1 VTRDHEQGIVIMGF
15 TRPRTGRTGVVRYQA
30 LYGDVKGHRRS
41 AGSFATEDA
50 ADKAWQR
57 AELRMAEGRMGNP
70 SRGRQRLRTYVL
82 EEWLPNHQM
91 EARTRES
98 YTYYLD
104 GRILPWFGHMRMIE
118 VMPADVRA
126 WITHLKNENVSPHV
140 IRYCMTILSAVF
152 TTALNDVIHLH
163 PVRGITPPPVPK
175 KKRAIITPEQFDQL
189 YLAICADTMKLL
201 VEVGIE
207 SGMRWGELTELRPRD
222 LDFGTGV
229 VTVSRVAVEL
239 PRRFHPEGGRFLIKG
254 YPKDGEHRQ
263 FKLSPQIVRKI
274 EQHIAERG
282 IGPDD
287 LLFTMPQL
295 PPRPL
300 RLVADPATLGLT
312 TPNAAGR
319 RYQHGTLSGYAA
331 GKCRCEHCRGAYA
344 SYRAR
349 RRAAGQDQPRG
360 RRTVETDG
368 HIPRWWFRT
377 HVWLPAVEAADLP
390 ITVKVHGLRHA
401 HASWLLAGGADIE
414 VVKERLGHASI
425 VTTQKYLG
433 TLDEI
438 DETAIDALSRTRN
451 RSRTAGTRRARRPA

>member
-1 VTRDHEQGIVIMGF
+1 MGYS
-15 TRPRTGRTGVVRYQA
+15 RVRTGRAGKPRYTAYYWDVR
-30 LYGDVKGHRRS
+30 GRERS
-41 AGSFATEDA
+41 AGTFASRKA
-50 ADKAWQR
+50 ADRAWQHEE
-57 AELRMAEGRMGNP
+57 AKVAEGRAGDP
-70 SRGRQRLRTYVL
+70 LRGRQTFGRYVT

-91 EARTRES
+91 EARTREN
-98 YTYYLD
+98 YTYYLEC
-104 GRILPWFGHMRMIE
+104 RLLPWFGGMRMVE
-118 VMPADVRA
+118 VMPADVRE
-126 WITHLKNENVSPHV
+126 WIAQLKQEGVSPHV
-140 IRYCMTILSAVF
+140 IRYCMTVLSAVF

-163 PVRGITPPPVPK
+163 PVRGIKPPTVPK

-189 YLAICADTMKLL
+189 HLAVCPDTMKLL
-201 VEVGIE
+201 VEVDIE
-207 SGMRWGELTELRPRD
+207 SGMRWGELTELRSRD
-222 LDFGTGV
+222 LDLRTGV

-239 PRRFHPEGGRFLIKG
+239 ARRFHPGGGRFLIKD
-254 YPKDGEHRQ
+254 YPKDGEHWQ

-274 EQHIAERG
+274 ELHIAEHG

-287 LLFTMPQL
+287 LLFAMPQL

-300 RLVADPATLGLT
+300 RLVADPVMLGLT

-331 GKCRCEHCRGAYA
+331 GTCRCEHCRGAYA
-344 SYRAR
+344 TYRAR
-349 RRAAGQDQPRG
+349 RRAAGQDEPRG

-390 ITVKVHGLRHA
+390 IMVKVHGLRHA
-401 HASWLLAGGADIE
+401 HASWMLAGGADIE
-414 VVKERLGHASI
+414 VVKERLGHSSI

-438 DETAIDALSRTRN
+438 DETAIDALTRTRN
-451 RSRTAGTRRARRPA
+451 RSKSGDTGRARRSA

>member
-1 VTRDHEQGIVIMGF
+1 VRDLAYARG
-15 TRPRTGRTGVVRYQA
+15 
-30 LYGDVKGHRRS
+30 K
-41 AGSFATEDA
+41 DA
-50 ADKAWQR
+50 ASSLAGGFSVFVVWPVT
-57 AELRMAEGRMGNP
+57 L
-70 SRGRQRLRTYVL
+70 
-82 EEWLPNHQM
+82 
-91 EARTRES
+91 
-98 YTYYLD
+98 
-104 GRILPWFGHMRMIE
+104 
-118 VMPADVRA
+118 
-126 WITHLKNENVSPHV
+126 
-140 IRYCMTILSAVF
+140 AV
-152 TTALNDVIHLH
+152 
-163 PVRGITPPPVPK
+163 GS
-175 KKRAIITPEQFDQL
+175 
-189 YLAICADTMKLL
+189 DTMKLL

-239 PRRFHPEGGRFLIKG
+239 PRRFHPGGGRFLIKG

-263 FKLSPQIVRKI
+263 FKLGQQIVRKI
-274 EQHIAERG
+274 EGHIAERG

-319 RYQHGTLSGYAA
+319 RYQHGTLSGYSA

-360 RRTVETDG
+360 HRTVETDG
-368 HIPRWWFRT
+368 HVPRWWFRT
-377 HVWLPAVEAADLP
+377 HVWLPAVEAAGLP
-390 ITVKVHGLRHA
+390 ITVNVHGLRHA

-425 VTTQKYLG
+425 VTTQQYLG

-438 DETAIDALSRTRN
+438 DETAIEALSRTRN
-451 RSRTAGTRRARRPA
+451 RGRTAGTRRARRSA

>member
-1 VTRDHEQGIVIMGF
+1 MPSCGW
-15 TRPRTGRTGVVRYQA
+15 PR
-30 LYGDVKGHRRS
+30 
-41 AGSFATEDA
+41 AGWATPRA
-50 ADKAWQR
+50 A
-57 AELRMAEGRMGNP
+57 
-70 SRGRQRLRTYVL
+70 RQRLRGYVL
-82 EEWLPNHQM
+82 EEWLPNHQI

-104 GRILPWFGHMRMIE
+104 SRILPWFGHMRMIE
-118 VMPADVRA
+118 VMPADVRE
-126 WITHLKNENVSPHV
+126 WITHLKHENVSHHV
-140 IRYCMTILSAVF
+140 IRYCMTILSAIF

-163 PVRGITPPPVPK
+163 PVRGIKPPPIPK

-189 YLAICADTMKLL
+189 YQAICSDTMKLL
-201 VEVGIE
+201 VEAGIE
-207 SGMRWGELTELRPRD
+207 SSMRWGELTELRPRD

-239 PRRFHPEGGRFLIKG
+239 PRRFHPEGGRFLIKD

-263 FKLSPQIVRKI
+263 FKLSPQIVQKI
-274 EQHIAERG
+274 EQHIAEHG

-300 RLVADPATLGLT
+300 RLVADPAMLGLT

-319 RYQHGTLSGYAA
+319 RYQHGTLSGYSA

-377 HVWLPAVEAADLP
+377 HVWLPAVEAAGLP

-414 VVKERLGHASI
+414 VVKERLGHANI

-438 DETAIDALSRTRN
+438 DETAIDALTRTRN
-451 RSRTAGTRRARRPA
+451 RSRSAGSRRPRRSA

>member
-1 VTRDHEQGIVIMGF
+1 MGF
-15 TRPRTGRTGVVRYQA
+15 TRPRTGRKGVIRYQA
-30 LYGDVKGHRRS
+30 LYDDVKGHRRS
-41 AGSFATEDA
+41 AGTFATEDA

-57 AELRMAEGRMGNP
+57 AELRMAEGRVGNP
-70 SRGRQRLRTYVL
+70 SRGRQRFCRYVL
-82 EEWLPNHQM
+82 DEWLPNHQM
-91 EARTRES
+91 EARTREN

-104 GRILPWFGHMRMIE
+104 SRILPWFGQMRMIE

-126 WITHLKNENVSPHV
+126 WITDLKNENVSPHV
-140 IRYCMTILSAVF
+140 IRYCMTVLSAVF

-163 PVRGITPPPVPK
+163 PVRGIKPPPIPK

-189 YLAICADTMKLL
+189 YLTVCSDTMKLL
-201 VEVGIE
+201 VEVDIE

-239 PRRFHPEGGRFLIKG
+239 PRRFHPEGGRFLVKD
-254 YPKDGEHRQ
+254 YPKDQEHRQ
-263 FKLSPQIVRKI
+263 FKLSQQIVGKI
-274 EQHIAERG
+274 EQHIAEHG

-287 LLFTMPQL
+287 LLFAMPEL
-295 PPRPL
+295 AARPL
-300 RLVADPATLGLT
+300 RVLADPDTLGLT

-319 RYQHGTLSGYAA
+319 RYQHGTLSGYSA

-344 SYRAR
+344 LYRAQ
-349 RRAAGQDQPRG
+349 RRAAGNDQPRG
-360 RRTVETDG
+360 CRTVETDG

-377 HVWLPAVEAADLP
+377 HVWLRAIEAADLP
-390 ITVKVHGLRHA
+390 ISVKVHGLRHA

-425 VTTQKYLG
+425 ITTQKYLG
-433 TLDEI
+433 TLDEA
-438 DETAIDALSRTRN
+438 DETAIDALSRIRN
-451 RSRTAGTRRARRPA
+451 RNKTSKRSARRSA